1 MRAWGAAVSSGHIVL
16 GALGWLL
23 IGVPPVF
30 FAGCAVVTL
39 AVALLAAPLLRPRDD
54 DHGEDGGRGG
64 QEPGDGGGPPWWPQ
78 FEREFR
84 AYADERRRAGPLTP
98 R

>member
-30 FAGCAVVTL
+30 FAGCAAVTL
-39 AVALLAAPLLRPRDD
+39 TVALLAAPLMRPRRDGGGD
-54 DHGEDGGRGG
+54 GGGRGG
-64 QEPGDGGGPPWWPQ
+64 SHPPDDDEPPWWPQ